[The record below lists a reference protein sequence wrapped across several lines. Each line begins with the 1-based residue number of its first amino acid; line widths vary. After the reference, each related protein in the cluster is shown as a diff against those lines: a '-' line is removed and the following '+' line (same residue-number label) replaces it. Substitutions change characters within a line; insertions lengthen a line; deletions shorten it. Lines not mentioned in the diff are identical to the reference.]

1 MAPVQ
6 TLSWVIPAQ
15 TVVYVATLLGNST
28 QWQQE
33 SQNNSD
39 PDPVGIFVI
48 LCFIAVGFG
57 MP

>member
-1 MAPVQ
+1 MAPAQ

-15 TVVYVATLLGNST
+15 TVVYVATLLDNST

-39 PDPVGIFVI
+39 PDPVGIFLSYVS
-48 LCFIAVGFG
+48 
-57 MP
+57 